1 MQALQYFLL
10 ITYILHTGFCI
21 VRLQR
26 RRIKL
31 EIGVHRTKYKRELV
45 YKDVNNV
52 SNNVNKVV
60 NLWTLK
66 EINKI
71 GQGEEQ
77 SFGKWGRI
85 FFFCFWAELQDVVI
99 KSRGSFEILT
109 RFVFLQCFC
118 FWRISTSSQQK
129 QSQCNKCKG
138 FSKFFE
144 KKGPKSPHYEDFFS
158 IFHIWTIGPIMAP
171 KYSTIPKLFSFPLWP
186 AAKIG

>member
-1 MQALQYFLL
+1 MPGIAVFSSYYL
-10 ITYILHTGFCI
+10 YILHTGFWI

-31 EIGVHRTKYKRELV
+31 EIGGHRAKYKRELE

-60 NLWTLK
+60 NLWTVK
-66 EINKI
+66 EINQI

-77 SFGKWGRI
+77 SFGKWGRT

-99 KSRGSFEILT
+99 KSSESSETVT
-109 RFVFLQCFC
+109 RFFFGQCFC

-138 FSKFFE
+138 FFYVFLKKMTQNRHIMRISFE
-144 KKGPKSPHYEDFFS
+144 FS
-158 IFHIWTIGPIMAP
+158 IFGH
-171 KYSTIPKLFSFPLWP
+171 
-186 AAKIG
+186 

>member
-1 MQALQYFLL
+1 MQALQYFLH
-10 ITYILHTGFCI
+10 ITYILHSGFCV

-26 RRIKL
+26 LRIKL
-31 EIGVHRTKYKRELV
+31 EIGGHRAKYKRELE

-52 SNNVNKVV
+52 SNNVSKVV
-60 NLWTLK
+60 NLWTVK
-66 EINKI
+66 EINQI

-77 SFGKWGRI
+77 SFGKWGRT

-99 KSRGSFEILT
+99 KSSGSSEILT
-109 RFVFLQCFC
+109 RYFFGQCFC

-138 FSKFFE
+138 FSIFFE
-144 KKGPKSPHYEDFFS
+144 KKDPKSPHYEDFFG

-171 KYSTIPKLFSFPLWP
+171 KCSMIPKLFYFPLWP